1 MQDLRP
7 GDLAQWGMAAT
18 LPPSAVKG
26 DDMSS
31 EVDGTEIPSEVSDSH
46 VPGWLVR
53 SLIVM
58 AGSAGFALLAYLLS
72 LWTS

>member
-18 LPPSAVKG
+18 LPLSAVKG
-26 DDMSS
+26 GDMSS
-31 EVDGTEIPSEVSDSH
+31 EVDGTEIPSDLSDSH

-58 AGSAGFALLAYLLS
+58 TGCAVFTLLAYLLS